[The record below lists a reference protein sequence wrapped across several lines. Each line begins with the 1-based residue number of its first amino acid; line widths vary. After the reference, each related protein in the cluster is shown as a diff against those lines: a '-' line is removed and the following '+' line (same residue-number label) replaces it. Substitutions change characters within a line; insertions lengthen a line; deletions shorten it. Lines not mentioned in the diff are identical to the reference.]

1 MRLISDQGEVIARPH
16 SMNLPLGILSPE
28 EFKPHVETL
37 LPREGESLV
46 LYSDGLTEAI
56 NPAGEMFG
64 EERLDHVLAQAGNGE
79 PLIEIIKKELIA
91 FMGGLEPLD
100 DVSLITLSIE

>member
-1 MRLISDQGEVIARPH
+1 
-16 SMNLPLGILSPE
+16 MNLPLGILSPD
-28 EFKPHVETL
+28 EFNPRVETL

-64 EERLDHVLAQAGNGE
+64 EERLDRVLAQAGEGG
-79 PLIEIIKKELIA
+79 PLIEIIKHELIA
-91 FMGGLEPLD
+91 FMGGLDPLD
-100 DVSLITLSIE
+100 DVSLITLNIE